1 MHIISSQAMKT
12 KQISNRVHF
21 IGVNDRTSEKFEAL
35 WPLPNGVSYNSY
47 LVVGKDKTAI
57 IDGVDCTRA
66 LQQIDHIAVILG
78 DRRPDYLVINHME
91 PDHSGAIRVLRQAYP
106 ELTIVGNAQT
116 LSMVKG
122 FYGEEGNT
130 LTVKEGDT
138 LALDEETTLRFV
150 LTPMVHWPETMMTY
164 FEQEKMLFS
173 GDAFG
178 CFGALNGAVVD
189 SDMNTEHYF
198 PEMIRYYSNIVGKY
212 GQFVQRAL
220 KKLDGI
226 DITTIC
232 STHGPVWRE
241 QLPRVFDLYDRLSR
255 YEPLDNGVTIV
266 YGSMYGNTERMAEAA
281 AEALA
286 EAGVK
291 NIVVRNAAKTDL
303 SYILADLFTHAGVV
317 IAAPTY
323 SDGLFPPVEAVMT
336 AMSVRGLKNRHVAL
350 IGSHTWAPQSIKKMS
365 AHLEA
370 CGITPVAEPVSAK
383 QAPSDDVISKCR
395 GLALA
400 IAEALK

>member
-1 MHIISSQAMKT
+1 MNTH
-12 KQISNRVHF
+12 QISDNIHY
-21 IGVNDRTSEKFEAL
+21 IGVNDRTTDRFEAL

-47 LVVGKDKTAI
+47 LVTGSEKSAI
-57 IDGVDCTRA
+57 IDGVEVSHA
-66 LQQIDHIAVILG
+66 LQQIDAITDILG
-78 DRRPDYLVINHME
+78 DRKPDYLVINHME
-91 PDHSGAIRVLRQAYP
+91 PDHSGAIRILRQAFP
-106 ELTIVGNAQT
+106 DLTIVGNAQT
-116 LSMVKG
+116 IAMVNG
-122 FYGEEGNT
+122 FYGVTDNT
-130 LTVKEGDT
+130 LIVKDGDT
-138 LALDEETTLRFV
+138 LPLGDDCSLRFI
-150 LTPMVHWPETMMTY
+150 LTPMVHWPETMVTY
-164 FEQEKMLFS
+164 FDKEKTIFS

-189 SDMNTEHYF
+189 SDMDTDAYF

-220 KKLDGI
+220 KKLEGV

-241 QLPRVFDLYDRLSR
+241 HIQKVIDLYDRLSR
-255 YEPLDNGVTIV
+255 YQPLDNGVTIV

-286 EAGVK
+286 EAGIK

-336 AMSVRGLKNRHVAL
+336 AMSVRGIKNRHIAL
-350 IGSHTWAPQSIKKMS
+350 IGSHTWAPQSIKKMN

-370 CGITPVAEPVSAK
+370 CGLTPIAEPVSAK
-383 QAPSDDVISKCR
+383 QAPSADIISKCR
-395 GLALA
+395 DLASSL
-400 IAEALK
+400 AEALK